1 LLNGCGIKT
10 RKIYSKQPE
19 PLHPDY
25 HLIHEET
32 LDCIDRYLYLAKTDD
47 KTIDSQCTK
56 FQKKKFSSSQ
66 DIKDSY
72 RQAFK
77 KLINHQINKKGD
89 KFMMSSIKEVATYEL
104 PISHETLDNQTHV
117 YIEALDFQLLQS
129 LTDNDIDL
137 VAQAMLNHVLDYL
150 EHNAIAADV
159 LHIMAEHPL
168 AFNLLEAVEAAIES
182 LKDSE

>member
-1 LLNGCGIKT
+1 
-10 RKIYSKQPE
+10 
-19 PLHPDY
+19 
-25 HLIHEET
+25 
-32 LDCIDRYLYLAKTDD
+32 
-47 KTIDSQCTK
+47 
-56 FQKKKFSSSQ
+56 
-66 DIKDSY
+66 
-72 RQAFK
+72 
-77 KLINHQINKKGD
+77 
-89 KFMMSSIKEVATYEL
+89 MMSSIKEVATYEL